1 MFFFAPR
8 DYILLTFFAQRNVMS
23 SEMVFVGAPPD
34 GESNKRKK
42 TENENKAFFT
52 FTIPSS
58 EIRRLCTK
66 KDLGDSVTVEVT
78 RDGVKCKT
86 DAECRNLWD
95 ALDEPIQDHIKVNA
109 ERLFKEQHFKTVQKW
124 AYNMG
129 KLETPS
135 GEVLGGWSQKS
146 VDAVKEKLPEN
157 SKYTE
162 AVDNLQQLFKIMFD
176 DGRVRLEMGIN
187 GDPSKKGDPSDFISD
202 NEDATNQGMVTPRG
216 FGYESYEFNLPP
228 LGWLERD
235 ERRTSFLTKLIRCF
249 SLAVSFLFDKQY
261 EQLHVTTEKDKERRM
276 QYADYDFI
284 DFYIIWMLQQAS
296 NFNKG
301 FSPPG
306 INGRK
311 LIYQIVAQDA
321 LLWFVLKDDA
331 YPEFDNIPSQRN
343 QTNFRNAGN
352 GASLVRRVRNTDISR
367 WGPLN
372 DDMTQVAR
380 LYTILKLVDED
391 DAYDAE
397 DDDEDDEGEILPS
410 DVFYVCY
417 NVTRQAKGT
426 SLRKMLHFESK
437 NGGNFAK
444 SLKNEQSYFNR
455 STQKSF
461 KDLLGNP
468 NETPNY
474 GFWNGPDFDGK
485 FETMDFYVENI

>member
-157 SKYTE
+157 SQYTE

-176 DGRVRLEMGIN
+176 DGRSGSSSGSSERSDAIEDVSYPSLKKQGMVRF
-187 GDPSKKGDPSDFISD
+187 DD
-202 NEDATNQGMVTPRG
+202 QGMVTAEAHPLYQFETETGINWTETGIRADDEERV
-216 FGYESYEFNLPP
+216 GY
-228 LGWLERD
+228 
-235 ERRTSFLTKLIRCF
+235 LTKFIAHF

-261 EQLHVTTEKDKERRM
+261 EQLHVTTEKGKERRM

-284 DFYIIWMLQQAS
+284 KIYIFWMVQQAS
-296 NFNKG
+296 EQRFPNT
-301 FSPPG
+301 
-306 INGRK
+306 
-311 LIYQIVAQDA
+311 IYQICAQDA
-321 LLWFVLKDDA
+321 LLWFVLKNTA
-331 YPEFDNIPSQRN
+331 YPLNKDFLRADSNYTGQGS
-343 QTNFRNAGN
+343 
-352 GASLVRRVRNTDISR
+352 VRRIRNTYTRS
-367 WGPLN
+367 WGEFN

-380 LYTILKLVDED
+380 LYTILKLVNEDEKF
-391 DAYDAE
+391 DAE
-397 DDDEDDEGEILPS
+397 EDDEDDEGEILPS

-437 NGGNFAK
+437 NGGSFAK
-444 SLKNEQSYFNR
+444 SLKNEESCFNR
-455 STQKSF
+455 SEKRSF
-461 KDLLGNP
+461 KDLLGNSTAV
-468 NETPNY
+468 TPSNRY
-474 GFWNGPDFDGK
+474 SFWDGPDFDGK
-485 FETMDFYVENI
+485 FETMDFYVENIRTMP